1 MIGGKIAV
9 FLLYLISFWTLLSE
23 YKPQHLIPKSREQVF
38 TVCYNRRGLFG
49 PQQVKFVV
57 LKTYQYIR

>member
-9 FLLYLISFWTLLSE
+9 FLLYFISFWTLWQE
-23 YKPQHLIPKSREQVF
+23 HKPQRLIPKSREQVF
-38 TVCYNRRGLFG
+38 SFDYNRRRLFG

-57 LKTYQYIR
+57 LET